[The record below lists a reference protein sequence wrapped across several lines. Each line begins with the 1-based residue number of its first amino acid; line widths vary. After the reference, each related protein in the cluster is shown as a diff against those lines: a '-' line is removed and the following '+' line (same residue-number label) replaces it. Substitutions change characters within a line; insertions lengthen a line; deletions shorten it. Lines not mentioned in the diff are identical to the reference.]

1 MESKAVL
8 ELNNVVK
15 NFPGVRALKGIDFTV
30 YNNEIIGLVGE
41 NGAGKSTL
49 MKILIGLHKIDDGI
63 MNVRGKQ
70 MQFRNPDDAI
80 RHGVGM
86 VFQEQSL
93 LPNLT
98 VAENM
103 VLCHENSFKKIG
115 IINNARVIEKTAEQ
129 LEKCG
134 FNIDPCAYIRDLSQA
149 KRQLVEIARLLWLS
163 DLYGISQPVLIL
175 DEPTTVLV
183 QSEIDQLF
191 NLLRC
196 MENDASIIFISHRL
210 EEVIDIS
217 DRIVIFKD
225 GENVKELK
233 SEEADIETIENLMVG
248 HELAEDHYKESEQIE
263 PEKSIVLSV
272 EDMSLEGAFE
282 PISFNVHKGEILC
295 LGGVLGSG
303 KEDLC
308 RCLSGLQAQSSGSFS
323 VKGKKVEKHTP
334 AASIAAGIGYVP
346 SDRRDEG
353 LGLQLTVKENA
364 SLIKLKD
371 LLSKGILL
379 PNVEKAEVEKWV
391 KQLRI
396 KTPSINTYVGQ
407 LSGGNQQKVVM
418 AKWLASDIDL
428 LILDHPTRGV
438 DVGAK
443 EEIYSEIRN
452 LARQG
457 LALIIMCDTLEEDIG
472 LANRMITMKDGRKTN
487 EIFCPSDKKP
497 APVDI
502 IRYMV

>member
-1 MESKAVL
+1 MDTDAVI
-8 ELNNVVK
+8 ELKGVVK
-15 NFPGVRALKGIDFTV
+15 NFPGVRALKGIDFTI
-30 YNNEIIGLVGE
+30 YKNEIIGLVGE

-49 MKILIGLHKIDDGI
+49 MKILIGLHRIDGGT
-63 MNVRGKQ
+63 MTVRGEQ
-70 MQFRNPDDAI
+70 LQFKDPDDAV

-98 VAENM
+98 VAENI
-103 VLCHENSFKKIG
+103 VLCHEQGFKRGGLIS
-115 IINNARVIEKTAEQ
+115 NREVQRQAEAQ
-129 LEKCG
+129 LKKCG
-134 FNIDPCAYIRDLSQA
+134 FEINAGAYVRDISQA
-149 KRQLVEIARLLWLS
+149 ERQLVEIARLLWLS
-163 DLYGISQPVLIL
+163 SLYGVSQPVLIL

-191 NLLRC
+191 ELLRC

-210 EEVIDIS
+210 EEVVDIS

-225 GENVKELK
+225 GEHVKDLRA
-233 SEEADIETIENLMVG
+233 EEADIETIENLMVG

-263 PEKSIVLSV
+263 AEAEDVLSV
-272 EDMSLEGAFE
+272 RDLSLDGSFE
-282 PISFNVHKGEILC
+282 PVSFDVHKGEILC

-308 RCLSGLQAQSSGSFS
+308 RCLSGLQTQSSGEFS
-323 VKGKKVEKHTP
+323 MNGKPVDKHSP

-353 LGLQLTVKENA
+353 LGLQLSVKENT
-364 SLIKLKD
+364 SLVKLKA
-371 LLSKGILL
+371 LLRKGLLL
-379 PNVEKAEVEKWV
+379 PSVERAEVDKWI

-396 KTPSINTYVGQ
+396 KTPSMNSFVGQ

-418 AKWLASDIDL
+418 AKWLASDIGL

-443 EEIYSEIRN
+443 EEIYSEIRS
-452 LARQG
+452 LARKG
-457 LALIIMCDTLEEDIG
+457 LAIIVMCDTMEEDIG
-472 LANRMITMKDGRKTN
+472 LSNRMITMRDGKKTA
-487 EIFCPSDKKP
+487 EIACPADEKP
-497 APVDI
+497 APVDVI
-502 IRYMV
+502 GYMV